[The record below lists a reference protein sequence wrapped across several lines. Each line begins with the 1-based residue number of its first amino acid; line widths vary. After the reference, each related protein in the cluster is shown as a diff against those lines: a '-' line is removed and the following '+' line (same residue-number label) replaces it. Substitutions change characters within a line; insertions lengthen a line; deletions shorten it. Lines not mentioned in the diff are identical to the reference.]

1 MFRFL
6 RDKFGR
12 STDCAVPADAERDD
26 VVDAPLRPQTAWEGG
41 YYKLKMIFKDD
52 YPTSP
57 PKCKFDPPLF
67 HPNVYP
73 SGGITVCL
81 IFGGLGSRCSG
92 TREIRSNRLVLVI
105 VGSFRREFP
114 NLRI

>member
-1 MFRFL
+1 MLSSFPMERL
-6 RDKFGR
+6 VDKL
-12 STDCAVPADAERDD
+12 TMML
-26 VVDAPLRPQTAWEGG
+26 PLWQTAWEGG

-73 SGGITVCL
+73 SGEL
-81 IFGGLGSRCSG
+81 
-92 TREIRSNRLVLVI
+92 I
-105 VGSFRREFP
+105 VG
-114 NLRI
+114 L